1 MAFPAWRCGKRQGIG
16 ATRTLTAARLIRAA
30 VSAVLALTAAVATG
44 AAQTPPPQ
52 TASPTTVPV
61 AVAAASRA
69 DVPVFLRGLGT
80 VQAFNAVTVK
90 ARVDGTLMEVKV
102 TEGQEVKKGD
112 LVAVIDPRPYQAA
125 LDAAM
130 AKKAQDEAALSNAQ
144 RDLARYASLAKQDF
158 ASHQQVDTQQSSVA
172 ASTAGLKGDDA
183 AIAAA
188 QLNLSF
194 CYILSPIDGRVG
206 LRQIDPG
213 NLVHA
218 NDPGGIISIAQLHPI
233 SVLFTLPQGD
243 LPRILDAMQQG
254 ALPVRAFTGDD
265 KTELSQ
271 GELLTPDNAID
282 TATGTI
288 KLKAGFKNT
297 DNRLWP
303 GQFVNA
309 HLLVE
314 TRHGALTVPSEAVQ
328 HGPAGLYVY
337 IVKPDQTVA
346 RQDVDVEQDTGKIA
360 VVSNGL
366 SDGQRVV
373 VNGQSRLQ
381 NGTRVADTNAPPATP
396 NTPPGA
402 GG

>member
-1 MAFPAWRCGKRQGIG
+1 MLGKWSPSRAFR
-16 ATRTLTAARLIRAA
+16 RTVLR
-30 VSAVLALTAAVATG
+30 VMAVLVAVGLLAAAPRVSE
-44 AAQTPPPQ
+44 AQPQ
-52 TASPTTVPV
+52 AVPV
-61 AVAAASRA
+61 TIAATSRA
-69 DVPVFLRGLGT
+69 DVPVILRGLGT
-80 VQAFNAVTVK
+80 VQALNAVTVK

-130 AKKAQDEAALSNAQ
+130 AKKAQDEAAMSNAQ

-158 ASHQQVDTQQSSVA
+158 ASHQQVDTQQASVA
-172 ASTAGLKGDDA
+172 QSTAGLKGDDA

-218 NDPGGIISIAQLHPI
+218 NDSGGIISIAQLHPI
-233 SVLFTLPQGD
+233 SLIFTLPQGD
-243 LPRILDAMQQG
+243 LPRVLDAMRVRKL
-254 ALPVRAFTGDD
+254 AVRAFAGDD
-265 KTELSQ
+265 KTELSV
-271 GELLTPDNAID
+271 GVLLTPDNAID
-282 TATGTI
+282 TNTGTI
-288 KLKAGFKNT
+288 RLKAGFANA

-309 HLLVE
+309 HLLVD
-314 TRHGALTVPSEAVQ
+314 TRHDALTVPSPAVE
-328 HGPAGLYVY
+328 HGPSGLYVY
-337 IVKPDQTVA
+337 VVKPDQTVA
-346 RQDVDVEQDTGKIA
+346 RQDVDVEQDTGTVA
-360 VVSNGL
+360 VVSKGL
-366 SDGQRVV
+366 SEGDHVV
-373 VNGQSRLQ
+373 VSGQSRLQ
-381 NGTRVADTNAPPATP
+381 NGTRVADSAAAGQPPAPARADST
-396 NTPPGA
+396 

>member
-1 MAFPAWRCGKRQGIG
+1 MQDKPAPEG
-16 ATRTLTAARLIRAA
+16 ARRR
-30 VSAVLALTAAVATG
+30 LALWAALITVGLLAATPEVG
-44 AAQTPPPQ
+44 EAQPQ
-52 TASPTTVPV
+52 AVPV
-61 AVAAASRA
+61 TIATASRA
-69 DVPVFLRGLGT
+69 DVPVILRGLGT
-80 VQAFNAVTVK
+80 VQALNAVTVK

-130 AKKAQDEAALSNAQ
+130 AKKAQDEAMLSNAQ
-144 RDLARYASLAKQDF
+144 RDLARYSSLAKRDF
-158 ASHQQVDTQQSSVA
+158 ASGQQVDTQQASVA
-172 ASTAGLKGDDA
+172 QSTAGLKGDDA
-183 AIAAA
+183 AIAAT

-218 NDPGGIISIAQLHPI
+218 NDSGGIISIAQLHPI
-233 SVLFTLPQGD
+233 SLVFTLPQVN
-243 LPRILDAMQQG
+243 LPQILDAMRVRKL
-254 ALPVRAFTGDD
+254 AVRAFTGDD
-265 KTELSQ
+265 KTELSV

-282 TATGTI
+282 TNTGTI
-288 KLKAGFKNT
+288 KLKAGFANA

-309 HLLVE
+309 HLLAD
-314 TRHGALTVPSEAVQ
+314 TRHDALTVPSEAVE

-337 IVKPDQTVA
+337 LVKPDQTVT
-346 RQDVDVEQDTGKIA
+346 RQDVDIEQDTGKIA
-360 VVSNGL
+360 VMSKGL
-366 SDGQRVV
+366 SEGDRVV
-373 VNGQSRLQ
+373 VSGQSRLQ
-381 NGTRVADTNAPPATP
+381 NGTRVADSAAAGQPAAPARAAST
-396 NTPPGA
+396 

>member
-1 MAFPAWRCGKRQGIG
+1 MAGKRTG
-16 ATRTLTAARLIRAA
+16 TTARLI
-30 VSAVLALTAAVATG
+30 AAVAVAVALLTTGMGTG
-44 AAQTPPPQ
+44 AAQT
-52 TASPTTVPV
+52 ASPQTVPV
-61 AVAAASRA
+61 ALAAATRA

-213 NLVHA
+213 NLIHA
-218 NDPGGIISIAQLHPI
+218 NDAGGIISIAQLHPI
-233 SVLFTLPQGD
+233 SVLFTVPQSD
-243 LPRILDAMQQG
+243 LPKILDAMRVHSLAVQ
-254 ALPVRAFTGDD
+254 AFTGDD
-265 KTELSQ
+265 KTELGA
-271 GELLTPDNAID
+271 GELLTPDNGID

-309 HLLVE
+309 HLLVD
-314 TRHGALTVPSEAVQ
+314 TRRNALTVPSEAVQ
-328 HGPAGLYVY
+328 HGPSGLYVY
-337 IVKPDQTVA
+337 IVKPDQTVG
-346 RQDVDVEQDTGKIA
+346 RQDVEIEQDTGSVA
-360 VVSNGL
+360 VVSKGL
-366 SDGQRVV
+366 SGGERVV
-373 VNGQSRLQ
+373 VSGQSRLQ
-381 NGTRVADTNAPPATP
+381 DGTRVTDTAGQAAAPNPASA
-396 NTPPGA
+396 A